1 MSNINDPDYF
11 HRMTES
17 EYDQAEAELGGKD
30 YPERAWL
37 LSSRDAWY
45 ANPSYSG
52 PSVRHPED
60 NIENEDNNI

>member
-1 MSNINDPDYF
+1 
-11 HRMTES
+11 MTES